1 MPWFGGAHRSETPPC
16 FRVQSLWSRAVKS
29 PCIARGLFSDGEE
42 PYDRRLLPAR
52 LPVGGGDRVLIV
64 QDSQALEGFEQLVTL
79 VAEVLALH
87 APPVEVAMAGAALAP
102 GPDP

>member
-1 MPWFGGAHRSETPPC
+1 MD
-16 FRVQSLWSRAVKS
+16 S

-52 LPVGGGDRVLIV
+52 LPVGSGDRVLIV

-79 VAEVLALH
+79 VAQGDRILSSSREHRQQGVL
-87 APPVEVAMAGAALAP
+87 VETTQESFLS
-102 GPDP
+102 